1 MDVKEP
7 IACLA
12 VEVVVVLG
20 SNVCQFVTVAVSGNG
35 HSDNLASI
43 LKAADCTVNSSKADR
58 RQSLLGHGV
67 QFWD

>member
-1 MDVKEP
+1 MNVEE
-7 IACLA
+7 AVAGFA

-35 HSDNLASI
+35 HSDNVAFI
-43 LKAADCTVNSSKADR
+43 LKAADCTVNRSKADR
-58 RQSLLGHGV
+58 RQPLLGHGM